1 MPPVP
6 AEALREVAPVAL
18 LAAVPVLELRVEVP
32 VLELRAEVLVLAL
45 RAEVPVLELRV
56 ALLELVALRDTL
68 LEVEELRVGVEVS
81 RFLVD
86 SVPDGVTVRI
96 FVSELP
102 ELLTRLLTVVSL
114 ALEAL
119 LVEDDLVAVAELVP
133 ADLEVV
139 AVAAD
144 LEVVAVPAD
153 LDAAVADVLL
163 VPVLSAVDMLLA
175 LASVLVA
182 RPVVT
187 DVLVEAAWRSMM
199 SRALVILPAG

>member
-1 MPPVP
+1 MP